1 MVLGFLCIGFGFSF
15 LVRIIGYDFHWP
27 IRFIFLEVPTK
38 LIIIIVLFI
47 FSFISFISLSPTSG
61 LGFNNGFYYFILRL
75 SSHLPSE
82 QPQGYRALDGLG
94 FYLYYFVL
102 FTILWY

>member
-1 MVLGFLCIGFGFSF
+1 MVLGFLCIGLVFHFWSGSLAMTPWPF
-15 LVRIIGYDFHWP
+15 VRII
-27 IRFIFLEVPTK
+27 LEVPTK
-38 LIIIIVLFI
+38 LIIIVLFI

-82 QPQGYRALDGLG
+82 QPQGYRALEGLG